1 MISIHA
7 PREGGD
13 PESWAMPRSP
23 GRFQSTP
30 PARGAT
36 ALALQIYDGTGISI
50 HAPREG
56 GDDQF
61 FREHGKVCAAF
72 QSTPPARG
80 ATKQVCRKSACVGI
94 SIHAPREGGDFFLTL
109 AEFTLIISI
118 HAPRE
123 GGDLLKGKKAVKDNY
138 FNPRPPRGGRLG
150 EHHGIQALRRISIHA
165 PREGGDL
172 PVAWP
177 TPLRFRIFQ
186 STPPARGATRR

>member
-80 ATKQVCRKSACVGI
+80 ATQRSTADSNAHMNFNPRPPRGGRPTSGVAYAAALPDI
-94 SIHAPREGGDFFLTL
+94 SIHAPREGGDAALTVPMT
-109 AEFTLIISI
+109 ATS
-118 HAPRE
+118 
-123 GGDLLKGKKAVKDNY
+123 
-138 FNPRPPRGGRLG
+138 
-150 EHHGIQALRRISIHA
+150 
-165 PREGGDL
+165 
-172 PVAWP
+172 
-177 TPLRFRIFQ
+177 IFQ
-186 STPPARGATRR
+186 STPPARGATFNRLKTENPTEISIHAPREGGDCTRR